1 MVIYQ
6 SMVIDLDTLDMA
18 DPVLEIDH
26 NELTTDGKRG
36 NVSMA
41 FNFLSAGQVVGRG
54 EKHMVLGGLRE
65 YEEQAM
71 TAAILRYN
79 ERKMAFA
86 MSNG

>member
-1 MVIYQ
+1 
-6 SMVIDLDTLDMA
+6 
-18 DPVLEIDH
+18 
-26 NELTTDGKRG
+26 
-36 NVSMA
+36 MA